1 MYLGD
6 FNTGVTIRGHFNTR
20 TAAGTPI
27 TLAGTPALS
36 VYKDGGTTESTTGV
50 TLTVDFDSRTGLHLF
65 AIDTSADGTFYSTGS
80 DFRVVLTAGTVDSV
94 SVVGA
99 EVGSFSIQNRS
110 ALRPTVAGR
119 TLDVSSGG
127 EAGIDFANIGSP
139 TTTVNLSGTTVKA
152 VTDAVAVSDKTGF
165 SLSAGGVTAVQSGL
179 ATQTS
184 VDDIPT
190 VSEFNARTLPNADY
204 FVVGDYTAP
213 PTANAIADQ
222 VWDEAQAD
230 HLTSGSM
237 GKWINDI
244 ALYGSAVFSAMEI
257 DGLTYRFTTNALEL
271 SPTGGSAPTA
281 AAIADAVWDEA
292 ISGHLTS
299 GSTGA
304 ALNAAGGSGDPWS
317 SSLPGSYV
325 AGQAGK
331 MLSDINAKAALIT
344 SGSVQFTSMVNTD
357 GYIDG
362 DIIIGDDYLAANGR
376 AFQWTFTP
384 NSEFVA
390 ATSSCKFGGSNADG
404 TSTWLVAGT
413 VTDNGNGTWTISF
426 DLPLSTTSTLLEGL
440 HDWSVECISVTNV
453 EITKKRSGKKV
464 KVVRKWT

>member
-1 MYLGD
+1 
-6 FNTGVTIRGHFNTR
+6 
-20 TAAGTPI
+20 
-27 TLAGTPALS
+27 
-36 VYKDGGTTESTTGV
+36 
-50 TLTVDFDSRTGLHLF
+50 
-65 AIDTSADGTFYSTGS
+65 
-80 DFRVVLTAGTVDSV
+80 
-94 SVVGA
+94 
-99 EVGSFSIQNRS
+99 
-110 ALRPTVAGR
+110 
-119 TLDVSSGG
+119 VSSGG

-190 VSEFNARTLPNADY
+190 VAEFNARTLPSSDY

-230 HLTSGSM
+230 HLTAGSM

-257 DGLTYRFTTNALEL
+257 DGFVYRFTANALEL

-281 AAIADAVWDEA
+281 AAIADAVWDEV

-317 SSLPGSYV
+317 TSLPGAYI
-325 AGQAGK
+325 AGQAGYI
-331 MLSDINAKAALIT
+331 LDYIQDQAALIT
-344 SGSVQFTSMVNTD
+344 SQSVFVTQDRVSGNTITMYWKESTAITVSLDEDVTAKTLRFVVEGPTGDLLVIEDANITTTTTSFTVTITTAITDYIGQYPYSLRDITGGINRVVSSGVVSVQAS
-357 GYIDG
+357 
-362 DIIIGDDYLAANGR
+362 
-376 AFQWTFTP
+376 P
-384 NSEFVA
+384 NKDA
-390 ATSSCKFGGSNADG
+390 
-404 TSTWLVAGT
+404 
-413 VTDNGNGTWTISF
+413 
-426 DLPLSTTSTLLEGL
+426 
-440 HDWSVECISVTNV
+440 
-453 EITKKRSGKKV
+453 
-464 KVVRKWT
+464 

>member
-1 MYLGD
+1 MYPR
-6 FNTGVTIRGHFNTR
+6 N
-20 TAAGTPI
+20 AASPEPIAIGTV
-27 TLAGTPALS
+27 L
-36 VYKDGGTTESTTGV
+36 
-50 TLTVDFDSRTGLHLF
+50 LT
-65 AIDTSADGTFYSTGS
+65 ADGTVQTSGVTVRIKPVGVAEA
-80 DFRVVLTAGTVDSV
+80 DGAGTVSYSTDG
-94 SVVGA
+94 VVFYTPTQS
-99 EVGSFSIQNRS
+99 ETNYTSFILIAKKTSCIPVAITVVTS
-110 ALRPTVAGR
+110 ASATAGQVRLEGVTHTSAVIPTV
-119 TLDVSSGG
+119 
-127 EAGIDFANIGSP
+127 
-139 TTTVNLSGTTVKA
+139 TTVTNKTGYELSGT
-152 VTDAVAVSDKTGF
+152 
-165 SLSAGGVTAVQSGL
+165 GVTAVQSGL

-230 HLTSGSM
+230 HLTAGSM

-257 DGLTYRFTTNALEL
+257 DGFVYRFTANALEL

-281 AAIADAVWDEA
+281 AAIADAVWDEV

-317 SSLPGSYV
+317 SSLPGAYV

-331 MLSDINAKAALIT
+331 MLADINGKAALIT

-384 NSEFVA
+384 NSGFVA
-390 ATSSCKFGGSNADG
+390 ATSSCKFGGSNASG
-404 TSTWLVAGT
+404 TSTWLVTGT

-426 DLPLSTTSTLLEGL
+426 DLPLATTSTLLEGM
-440 HDWSVECISVTNV
+440 HDWSAECVSAGGI
-453 EITKKRSGKKV
+453 EITKNRSGKKV
-464 KVVRKWT
+464 KVVRKWTN